1 MSSKRW
7 IVRRFALQWG
17 RSVVTIRKVCVL
29 GAPADQGQ
37 PLVAE
42 LLAHGFEVTAG
53 VRRVDAMVDTPF
65 PDLQTVFA
73 DITDAGAMAQAFAG
87 QDAAAFHLPFEFD
100 RDKAA
105 HFGRQIAEGAR
116 RAGLK
121 KIIFNTACYVADH
134 DLDLSAHDGRRDIE
148 RALEET
154 CIPCVFIEPT
164 VFMDNQYR
172 LWNRPLIIREGIFAY
187 PAKPDLLINWVCL
200 EDVAQAMRRALQ
212 TSAADG
218 LHVMLGG
225 PEALVGDQVA
235 ANLSEAIGRDVRFE
249 SLAPEEFAARMSA
262 LVTGSRKVTPLCIY
276 DGMAKFYAF
285 YNSQPVSPLVIDPQ
299 KARDLLGMEPT
310 RHLDWARSKDWRAGL
325 QG

>member
-1 MSSKRW
+1 MAPE
-7 IVRRFALQWG
+7 RRATRHCALELE
-17 RSVVTIRKVCVL
+17 RLVVTIRKVCVL

-42 LLAHGFEVTAG
+42 LLAHGFDVTAG
-53 VRRVDAMVDTPF
+53 VRRANAMADTPF
-65 PDLQTVFA
+65 PELPTVFA
-73 DITDAGAMAQAFAG
+73 DITDADAMAQAFAG

-100 RDKAA
+100 REKAA
-105 HFGRQIAEGAR
+105 HFGAQIAAGAK

-121 KIIFNTACYVADH
+121 KIIFNTACFVADH

-154 CIPCVFIEPT
+154 GIPCVFIEPT

-172 LWNRPLIIREGIFAY
+172 IWNRPLIMREGIFAY

-200 EDVAQAMRRALQ
+200 EDVAQAMRRALE
-212 TSAADG
+212 TDAADG
-218 LHVMLGG
+218 CRVPLGG
-225 PEALVGDQVA
+225 PEALVGDDVA
-235 ANLSEAIGRDVRFE
+235 ANLTEAIGRTVRFE

-262 LVTGSRKVTPLCIY
+262 MVTGSREVTPLSIY

-285 YNSQPVSPLVIDPQ
+285 YNSQAASPLLVNPQ
-299 KARDLLGMEPT
+299 FAHDLLGMEPT
-310 RHLDWARSKDWRAGL
+310 RHLEWAKSKDWSAGL
-325 QG
+325 PR

>member
-1 MSSKRW
+1 MSPKQW
-7 IVRRFALQWG
+7 GVRRCALLWG
-17 RSVVTIRKVCVL
+17 RSIVTIRKVCVL

-65 PDLQTVFA
+65 PELPTVFA
-73 DITDAGAMAQAFAG
+73 DINDADAMAQAFAG

-100 RDKAA
+100 REKAA
-105 HFGRQIAEGAR
+105 HFGRRIAEGAR
-116 RAGLK
+116 RARLK
-121 KIIFNTACYVADH
+121 KIIFNTACYVANH

-154 CIPCVFIEPT
+154 GIPCVFIEPT

-172 LWNRPLIIREGIFAY
+172 LWNRPLIMREGIFAY

-218 LHVMLGG
+218 LHVPLGG
-225 PEALVGDQVA
+225 PEALFGDQVA

-262 LVTGSRKVTPLCIY
+262 MVTGSREVTPLSIY

-285 YNSQPVSPLVIDPQ
+285 YNSQPVSPLLVDPQ
-299 KARDLLGMEPT
+299 KAHDLMGMEPT
-310 RHLDWARSKDWRAGL
+310 RHLDWARSKDWRAELMG
-325 QG
+325 

>member
-1 MSSKRW
+1 MASERW
-7 IVRRFALQWG
+7 GRWPSVLHRG
-17 RSVVTIRKVCVL
+17 RSVVTIRKICVL

-53 VRRVDAMVDTPF
+53 VRRANAMADTPF
-65 PDLQTVFA
+65 PDLPTVFA
-73 DITDAGAMAQAFAG
+73 DITDADAMAQAFTG

-100 RDKAA
+100 REKAA

-116 RAGLK
+116 RAELK
-121 KIIFNTACYVADH
+121 KIVFNTACFVADY

-154 CIPCVFIEPT
+154 GTPCVFIEPT

-172 LWNRPLIIREGIFAY
+172 LWNRPLIMREGIFAY

-212 TSAADG
+212 TDAANG
-218 LHVMLGG
+218 LHVPIGG
-225 PEALVGDQVA
+225 PEALVGDEVA
-235 ANLSEAIGRDVRFE
+235 ANLSEAIGRTVRFE

-262 LVTGSRKVTPLCIY
+262 MVTGSREVRPLSIY

-285 YNSQPVSPLVIDPQ
+285 YNSQVVSPLLVDPQ
-299 KARDLLGMEPT
+299 AARDLLGMEPT

-325 QG
+325 PG

>member
-1 MSSKRW
+1 
-7 IVRRFALQWG
+7 LQLGQNLAFDWE
-17 RSVVTIRKVCVL
+17 RSIVTIRKICVL

-37 PLVAE
+37 PLVTE
-42 LLAHGFEVTAG
+42 LLAHGFDVTAG
-53 VRRVDAMVDTPF
+53 VRRANAMADTPF
-65 PDLQTVFA
+65 PDLPTVFA
-73 DITDAGAMAQAFAG
+73 DITDADAMAKAFVG

-121 KIIFNTACYVADH
+121 KIIFNTACYVAGH

-154 CIPCVFIEPT
+154 GIPCVFIEPT

-172 LWNRPLIIREGIFAY
+172 MWNRPLIMREGIFAY

-200 EDVAQAMRRALQ
+200 KDVAQAMRRALQ
-212 TSAADG
+212 TDAADG
-218 LHVMLGG
+218 RHVPLGG

-235 ANLSEAIGRDVRFE
+235 ANLSAAIGRNVRFE

-262 LVTGSRKVTPLCIY
+262 MVTGSREVTPLSIY

-285 YNSQPVSPLVIDPQ
+285 YNAEATSPLRVNPHS
-299 KARDLLGMEPT
+299 ARDLLGMAPT
-310 RHLDWARSKDWRAGL
+310 RHLDWAKRQDWGAGL
-325 QG
+325 LG

>member
-1 MSSKRW
+1 
-7 IVRRFALQWG
+7 LQLGQNLAFDWE
-17 RSVVTIRKVCVL
+17 RSIVTIRKICVL

-37 PLVAE
+37 PLVTE
-42 LLAHGFEVTAG
+42 LLAHGFDVTAG
-53 VRRVDAMVDTPF
+53 VRRANAMADTPF
-65 PDLQTVFA
+65 PDLPTVFA
-73 DITDAGAMAQAFAG
+73 DITDADAMAKAFVG

-121 KIIFNTACYVADH
+121 KIIFNTACYVAGH

-154 CIPCVFIEPT
+154 GIPCVFIEPT

-172 LWNRPLIIREGIFAY
+172 MWNRPLIMREGIFAY

-200 EDVAQAMRRALQ
+200 KDVAQAMRRALQ
-212 TSAADG
+212 TDAADG
-218 LHVMLGG
+218 RR
-225 PEALVGDQVA
+225 
-235 ANLSEAIGRDVRFE
+235 NVRFE

-262 LVTGSRKVTPLCIY
+262 MVTGSREVTPLSIY

-285 YNSQPVSPLVIDPQ
+285 YNAEATSPLRVNPHS
-299 KARDLLGMEPT
+299 ARDLLGMAPT
-310 RHLDWARSKDWRAGL
+310 RHLDWAKRQDWGAGL
-325 QG
+325 LG